1 MLGALC
7 HGLPQLCL
15 PQGTDQ
21 PFNTAALLPTGSA
34 LALAPEETTAEAV
47 AEALGRLLEEPT
59 FDQAARSIRDEIDRM
74 PSADDALATILGN
87 AGAPPRETA

>member
-21 PFNTAALLPTGSA
+21 PFNTAALLPTGA
-34 LALAPEETTAEAV
+34 GLALQPEEITPDAV
-47 AEALGRLLEEPT
+47 AEALGRLLEDGSFRE
-59 FDQAARSIRDEIDRM
+59 AATRLRAEIEQM
-74 PSADDALATILGN
+74 PAADVVLAEIL
-87 AGAPPRETA
+87 ARLAV